1 MPRST
6 RCCPAPRPPGWRRR
20 PWPFPWPCRLRCHR
34 WGVRPRPQAPP
45 ARGPVPPTSPPAPAA
60 PPPPPPPPARAG
72 APGAPPALWRRMA
85 CWLYEGLLMF
95 AVVFIAGYLFG
106 TLSQTRNALDNR
118 HALQAFV
125 CLVAGIYFTWFW
137 ARGQTLAQKTWHL
150 RVVDKTGRA
159 VTEARA
165 LLRYLLCWLW
175 FLPPLAAM
183 APFSLSAG
191 AAAVIV
197 SGWVALW
204 ALLSRFHPQRQFWHD
219 ALAGTPL
226 VHVDRPPK
234 YRHTQPTSPPPP
246 PPPAPPPPPPPPR
259 RPRQRAK
266 TMRRTM
272 RRTTRKR
279 PARACA
285 ASGML
290 RA

>member
-6 RCCPAPRPPGWRRR
+6 RCCPAPRPPGWSRR

-34 WGVRPRPQAPP
+34 WVVRPRPKAPT
-45 ARGPVPPTSPPAPAA
+45 ARGGIPTSSPAA
-60 PPPPPPPPARAG
+60 PPPLPRPPNLSRPTRPHPPPPPSRSPAARMSPAPPARTVHPAQAG
-72 APGAPPALWRRMA
+72 APGATPALWRRMA

-219 ALAGTPL
+219 ALAGTRL

-234 YRHTQPTSPPPP
+234 
-246 PPPAPPPPPPPPR
+246 
-259 RPRQRAK
+259 
-266 TMRRTM
+266 
-272 RRTTRKR
+272 
-279 PARACA
+279 
-285 ASGML
+285 
-290 RA
+290 